1 MVPAIRKLQ
10 EAEGKCMIR
19 TQVRISGMMCG
30 MCESHLN
37 SAVREAFPV
46 QKVHSS
52 HKTGMME
59 IISGEALDISEL
71 KKVIEATGYQVMDI
85 SMDQQEK
92 TKGFLHILHR
102 N

>member
-1 MVPAIRKLQ
+1 MVKTILHI
-10 EAEGKCMIR
+10 EDM
-19 TQVRISGMMCG
+19 VCG

-59 IISGEALDISEL
+59 IISGKALDISEL

-85 SMDQQEK
+85 SMAQQEK